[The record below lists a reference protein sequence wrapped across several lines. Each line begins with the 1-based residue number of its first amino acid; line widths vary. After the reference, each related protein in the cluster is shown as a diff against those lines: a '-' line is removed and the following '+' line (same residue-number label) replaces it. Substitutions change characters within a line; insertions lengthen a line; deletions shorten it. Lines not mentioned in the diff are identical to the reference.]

1 MKIDEEKLYQ
11 AYYEPDHLRADGK
24 AIKKLHKITSMSKK
38 DIKSWL
44 GKQAPWQVHIPPP
57 KEIHHPH
64 YDVTKPNEQ
73 HQFDLLYMP
82 HNLFEGNTYKY
93 ILTGIDVASR
103 YKVARP
109 LRTKKSSKVAFVLEA
124 IYKKGG
130 VFKYPKTFQ
139 CDNGSELKNEVTK
152 LLEKHNVEIRRAT
165 KKYKHTHVA
174 FVEAFNKELAKLLF
188 KPMDAQEFQD
198 PEKVLTSWFKNLDK
212 TVNKINNTVS
222 SMIGM
227 KPKDE
232 IKLDTVPLNKTYPKE
247 IVLLK
252 DGLYRYFYQLGKQ
265 QRDQKRRATDLIWS
279 KNMYRLDRIV
289 QDPGNCVLHYLH
301 NGPDRAFVRDELM
314 HVPEDT
320 QVPPDSVSE
329 WK

>member
-1 MKIDEEKLYQ
+1 MLKNTTLI
-11 AYYEPDHLRADGK
+11 
-24 AIKKLHKITSMSKK
+24 
-38 DIKSWL
+38 
-44 GKQAPWQVHIPPP
+44 
-57 KEIHHPH
+57 
-64 YDVTKPNEQ
+64 
-73 HQFDLLYMP
+73 
-82 HNLFEGNTYKY
+82 FEGQQRNINT
-93 ILTGIDVASR
+93 
-103 YKVARP
+103 
-109 LRTKKSSKVAFVLEA
+109 
-124 IYKKGG
+124 
-130 VFKYPKTFQ
+130 
-139 CDNGSELKNEVTK
+139 
-152 LLEKHNVEIRRAT
+152 
-165 KKYKHTHVA
+165 THPA
-174 FVEAFNKELAKLLF
+174 FVESFNKELVKLLF
-188 KPMDAQEFQD
+188 KPMDAQELKD
-198 PEKVLTSWFKNLDK
+198 REKVSMIIVKNLNK
-212 TVNKINNTVS
+212 SVNKMSSTVS

-252 DGLYRYFYQLGKQ
+252 DGLYRYFCQLGKQ